1 MRFLQG
7 QFRSLFMEIVCKIVF
22 VYIFKETN
30 IFGKGAQLCHN
41 LGKPSSSERM
51 KLATLFP
58 GTSNATDRKRSLG
71 NPSFDPMLQS
81 INQSQKKKAAMKIMR
96 PVCKEV
102 VLLNRYRIREERRLC
117 QL

>member
-1 MRFLQG
+1 
-7 QFRSLFMEIVCKIVF
+7 MEIVCKIVF

-81 INQSQKKKAAMKIMR
+81 INQSQKKKKKATVWRSNKTSKQNLYVATLTDIATSKAKLDSS
-96 PVCKEV
+96 V
-102 VLLNRYRIREERRLC
+102 
-117 QL
+117 